1 MERINITE
9 DERMQVMA
17 HHEAAR
23 ALVNLVNMSVSNM
36 ERRTLEACLDET
48 LPLLKD
54 AMLSSWDVLDDL
66 KRKYG
71 LSEVHY
77 CPSDGEVYGRI

>member
-17 HHEAAR
+17 HHEASMAI
-23 ALVNLVNMSVSNM
+23 VNLVNMSVSGM
-36 ERRTLEACLDET
+36 ERRTLEVCLDEM
-48 LPLLKD
+48 LPLLKE

-77 CPSDGEVYGRI
+77 CPSDGEVYGRV

>member
-9 DERMQVMA
+9 DERTQVMA
-17 HHEAAR
+17 HHEASR

-48 LPLLKD
+48 LPLLRG

-71 LSEVHY
+71 LSEVLY
-77 CPSDGEVYGRI
+77 CPSDGEVYGRV